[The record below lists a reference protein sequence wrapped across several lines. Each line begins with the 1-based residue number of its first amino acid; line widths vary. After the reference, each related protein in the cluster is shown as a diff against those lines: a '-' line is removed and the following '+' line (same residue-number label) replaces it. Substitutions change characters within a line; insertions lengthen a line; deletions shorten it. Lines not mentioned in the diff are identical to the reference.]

1 ASTAYSYTVRAR
13 DVAGNVSAAS
23 AALAVTTNAP
33 AADTVAPTVPTGLT
47 AGTITETSVALT
59 WTSSSD
65 TGGSG
70 LAGYDIY
77 RGTTKVGSS
86 VSASYTDSGL
96 TAGTAY
102 SYTVRARDGAGNVS
116 AASSALSVTTKT
128 TSTASS
134 CKVTY
139 TTNDWNVGFTAS
151 VKLTNTGTTA
161 INNWSL
167 GFSFAAGQK
176 VTQGWSANWSQTGAA
191 VTGTGLSWNSSL
203 APGQSTD
210 IGFNGSHTGQNP
222 KPTAFTLNGATCTI
236 G

>member
-1 ASTAYSYTVRAR
+1 
-13 DVAGNVSAAS
+13 
-23 AALAVTTNAP
+23 
-33 AADTVAPTVPTGLT
+33 
-47 AGTITETSVALT
+47 VALT
-59 WTSSSD
+59 WTASTD
-65 TGGSG
+65 NTGGSG

-86 VSASYTDSGL
+86 TTTSYTDTGL
-96 TAGTAY
+96 TASTAY
-102 SYTVRARDGAGNVS
+102 SYTVRAKDVAGNVS
-116 AASSALSVTTKT
+116 AASAALALTTKT
-128 TSTASS
+128 PQTASS

-151 VKLTNTGTTA
+151 VKITNTGTTA
-161 INNWSL
+161 INNWNL

-176 VTQGWSANWSQTGAA
+176 VTQGWSANWTQTGTA
-191 VTGTGLSWNSSL
+191 VSATGMSWNSTL
-203 APGQSTD
+203 APGASTD